1 MTLSEAIKEKIGTGE
16 LSPEEEAFL
25 QELRFDEQP
34 LPIDVEDHLYIEET
48 P

>member
-1 MTLSEAIKEKIGTGE
+1 MTLNEAIKEKIGTGE

-25 QELRFDEQP
+25 QELNFEEVQP
-34 LPIDVEDHLYIEET
+34 SLDVEDNLYIEET